1 MTAEA
6 GVFSGAAASCA
17 SACACIQA
25 VGDAGGYPAFFN
37 NVLRPLPGPAH
48 KAPAAKTPP
57 HQSRPGLSRRGK
69 DRG

>member
-6 GVFSGAAASCA
+6 GVFSGAASCA

-25 VGDAGGYPAFFN
+25 MGDAARGYPAFFN

-48 KAPAAKTPP
+48 KAPAAKMPP